1 MWLYCDER
9 RKQDVKVALLNIKGE
24 KVKDIEL
31 NESIFGI
38 EPNDTVVY
46 NAVVLARASLR
57 QGTSKTKTRSEVRG
71 GGRKPWR
78 QKKTGN
84 ARHGSIRSPQWRG
97 GGIVFG
103 PVPRSFSKK
112 MNKKER
118 RLALKSALS
127 YKVMGKELL
136 AIDNFAITSP
146 KTKDMIEVLN
156 NLKIDKSVLIVV
168 NELSENV
175 ILGTRN
181 LSDIKVISAN
191 EVNTYDLVTYDYLLI
206 EEEAIKVLEEVLV

>member
-1 MWLYCDER
+1 
-9 RKQDVKVALLNIKGE
+9 
-24 KVKDIEL
+24 
-31 NESIFGI
+31 
-38 EPNDTVVY
+38 
-46 NAVVLARASLR
+46 
-57 QGTSKTKTRSEVRG
+57 
-71 GGRKPWR
+71 
-78 QKKTGN
+78 
-84 ARHGSIRSPQWRG
+84 
-97 GGIVFG
+97 
-103 PVPRSFSKK
+103 

>member
-1 MWLYCDER
+1 ML
-9 RKQDVKVALLNIKGE
+9 KVALLNIKGE

>member
-1 MWLYCDER
+1 ML
-9 RKQDVKVALLNIKGE
+9 KVALLNIKGE
-24 KVKDIEL
+24 KVKVIEL

-175 ILGTRN
+175 VLGTRN

>member
-1 MWLYCDER
+1 MKGGDKML
-9 RKQDVKVALLNIKGE
+9 KIALLNIKGE
-24 KVKDIEL
+24 KVKDIQL
-31 NESIFGI
+31 NDTIFGI

-46 NAVVLARASLR
+46 NAIVLAQASLR
-57 QGTSKTKTRSEVRG
+57 QGTHKVKTRSEVRG

-84 ARHGSIRSPQWRG
+84 ARQGSIRSPQWRG

-103 PVPRSFSKK
+103 PVPRSYDKK

-127 YKVMGKELL
+127 YKVTEKEII
-136 AIDNFAITSP
+136 AIDDFNIDST
-146 KTKDMIEVLN
+146 KTKDMIDIMN
-156 NLKIDKSVLIVV
+156 NLKVNKSALIVV
-168 NELSENV
+168 SELTDNLVLAS
-175 ILGTRN
+175 RN

-191 EVNTYDLVTYDYLLI
+191 EVNTFDVVTYDYLI
-206 EEEAIKVLEEVLV
+206 IAEDAIKILEEVLV

>member
-1 MWLYCDER
+1 ML
-9 RKQDVKVALLNIKGE
+9 KIALLNVKGE
-24 KVKDIEL
+24 KIKDIEL

-46 NAVVLARASLR
+46 NAIVLAQSSLR
-57 QGTSKTKTRSEVRG
+57 QGTHKVKTRGEVRG

-84 ARHGSIRSPQWRG
+84 ARQGSIRAPQWKG

-103 PVPRSFSKK
+103 PAPRDYSIK

-127 YKVMGKELL
+127 YKVKGKELI
-136 AIDNFAITSP
+136 AIDALELNTP
-146 KTKDMIEVLN
+146 KTKEFINILN
-156 NLKIDKSVLIVV
+156 NLKIDKSALIVV
-168 NELSENV
+168 NELTDNSV
-175 ILGTRN
+175 LGTRN
-181 LSDIKVISAN
+181 IANIKLVSAN
-191 EVNTYDLVTYDYLLI
+191 EVNTFDVISYDYLVMTD
-206 EEEAIKVLEEVLV
+206 EAIKSLEEVLS

>member
-1 MWLYCDER
+1 ML
-9 RKQDVKVALLNIKGE
+9 KVALLNIKGE

-46 NAVVLARASLR
+46 NAVVLAQASQR
-57 QGTSKTKTRSEVRG
+57 QGTHKAKTRSEVNG
-71 GGRKPWR
+71 GGRKPWA

-84 ARHGSIRSPQWRG
+84 ARQGSIRAPQWRG

-103 PVPRSFSKK
+103 PVPRDYDKK

-127 YKVMGKELL
+127 YKVAGKELV
-136 AIDNFAITSP
+136 AVEEFVIGSS
-146 KTKDMIEVLN
+146 KTKEMIEVLS
-156 NLKIDKSVLIVV
+156 NLKINKSALVV
-168 NELSENV
+168 VKELNDEV
-175 ILGTRN
+175 ILASRN
-181 LSDIKVISAN
+181 LDNVKVIAAN
-191 EVNTYDLVTYDYLLI
+191 EVNTLDVVTYDYLI
-206 EEEAIKVLEEVLV
+206 MAEDAIKLLEEVLA

>member
-1 MWLYCDER
+1 MKGGNKML
-9 RKQDVKVALLNIKGE
+9 KVALLNIKGE

-175 ILGTRN
+175 VLGTRN